1 MNTHRMTRMAG
12 GISIILMA
20 AGCSTWDSMNRTQQ
34 GTAVGAS
41 SGAVAGAVVG
51 GPVGAA
57 VGGVAGGV
65 VGHEAAKSYD
75 SGVAPSARNAAA
87 APSPLVRSAQQ
98 SLNDKGFDAGAAD
111 GQWGPKTEEAVRSFQ
126 NAKGLPAS
134 GQLDS
139 QTIAAL
145 GIAQPAEGTVA
156 R

>member
-1 MNTHRMTRMAG
+1 MNAQRVARIAG
-12 GISIILMA
+12 VVSIILMA
-20 AGCSTWDSMNRTQQ
+20 GACSTWDSMNRTQQ
-34 GTAVGAS
+34 GTTVGAS

-51 GPVGAA
+51 GPVGAV

-75 SGVAPSARNAAA
+75 SGASQSGSNA

-98 SLNDKGFDAGAAD
+98 SLNGKGFDAGAPD

-126 NAKGLPAS
+126 NANGLAAT

-139 QTIAAL
+139 QTVAAL
-145 GIAQPAEGTVA
+145 GIAQPAGTVA

>member
-1 MNTHRMTRMAG
+1 MNAQRVTRIAG

-34 GTAVGAS
+34 GTTVGAS

-51 GPVGAA
+51 GPVGAV

-65 VGHEAAKSYD
+65 VGHESAKSYD
-75 SGVAPSARNAAA
+75 SGVSQSARST

-98 SLNDKGFDAGAAD
+98 SLNDKGFDAGAPD

-126 NAKGLPAS
+126 SANGLGAS

-139 QTIAAL
+139 QTITAL

>member
-1 MNTHRMTRMAG
+1 MNAQRVTRIAG
-12 GISIILMA
+12 GISIILIT

-34 GTAVGAS
+34 GTTVGAS

-51 GPVGAA
+51 GPVGAV
-57 VGGVAGGV
+57 VGGAAGGV

-75 SGVAPSARNAAA
+75 SGVSQSAGNT

-98 SLNDKGFDAGAAD
+98 SLNDKGFDAGAPD
-111 GQWGPKTEEAVRSFQ
+111 GQWGPKTEDAVRSFQ
-126 NAKGLPAS
+126 NANGLAAT

-145 GIAQPAEGTVA
+145 GIARPAEGTVA